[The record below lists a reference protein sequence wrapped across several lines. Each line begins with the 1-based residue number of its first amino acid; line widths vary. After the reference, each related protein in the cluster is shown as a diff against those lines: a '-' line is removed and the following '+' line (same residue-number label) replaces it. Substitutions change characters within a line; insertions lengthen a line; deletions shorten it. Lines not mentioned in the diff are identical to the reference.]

1 MGNTDLDLGQSIS
14 LFSFLYTIST
24 VLDPD
29 PYSPYVSG
37 SGFREGSFIRI
48 HMDPDPKK
56 LLLGIEI
63 YACVKNVE
71 ISIVLGFAGRPGS
84 GSAVGQQP
92 LRGGFGYE

>member
-1 MGNTDLDLGQSIS
+1 
-14 LFSFLYTIST
+14 
-24 VLDPD
+24 
-29 PYSPYVSG
+29 
-37 SGFREGSFIRI
+37 
-48 HMDPDPKK
+48 MDPDPKK